1 MKNIMVILFCFFV
14 IQNSKAQDPNPD
26 LVETLWYLSTINTG
40 GINISPPSNEELAFI
55 PLLFLPNSNEFLMD
69 TCVCYCG
76 QTGVVQFNSNSI
88 QFDGMSFL
96 ITEGCDM
103 FENSIFQDIYFVEF
117 FQTETNAVSDP
128 IEYEILTD
136 SDGNKQLTLTNSNGD
151 VAVYGDQLLGVEDN
165 RLPTFTIASNP
176 VQNTLSLVLPES
188 LKNSSIEVYDIRGKL
203 QISKTSTNTT
213 VATDVSNLTNGVYLV
228 VVTNSVTKSIK
239 KFIKE

>member
-1 MKNIMVILFCFFV
+1 MKNIMILVFVCFFSF
-14 IQNSKAQDPNPD
+14 ISSAQEPD
-26 LVETLWYLSTINTG
+26 LVNTIWYLREINIGGTVIVSPSNNEIETPKLEYLSTGNG
-40 GINISPPSNEELAFI
+40 Y
-55 PLLFLPNSNEFLMD
+55 FLE
-69 TCVCYCG
+69 TCVCICWG
-76 QTGVVQFNSNSI
+76 GDVLFDTGFFLLPNGLVSITQETCSI
-88 QFDGMSFL
+88 QENIDFDNIYF
-96 ITEGCDM
+96 DQ
-103 FENSIFQDIYFVEF
+103 IFQH
-117 FQTETNAVSDP
+117 ETNAVSDP

-188 LKNSSIEVYDIRGKL
+188 LKNSSIELYDIRGKL